1 MESEIGYQKSVLSAV
16 FEKASGRMDG
26 CLKAVTGETAR
37 RLRERGGEDFY
48 QIWHETWEIYSRSS
62 ELDRKEI
69 AIIGELATD
78 GYQDVHMQLTQIKLV
93 RERLEEIK
101 RQLEA
106 ELLQKGR
113 VYLCV
118 GMLSGMMISIILI

>member
-1 MESEIGYQKSVLSAV
+1 
-16 FEKASGRMDG
+16 MDG

-37 RLRERGGEDFY
+37 RLRERGGEDFC
-48 QIWHETWEIYSRSS
+48 QIWHETWGIYSRSS
-62 ELDRKEI
+62 ELDKKDI

-78 GYQDVHMQLTQIKLV
+78 GYQDVHMQLTQISLV

-106 ELLQKGR
+106 ELLQKSK